1 MKIKLLILSCLLSL
15 FCASAVVAQVVDM
28 RAYSRQRGFKAYQAP
43 APSAYRRNPAR
54 QRGGSPSASETS
66 PVRVASAAV
75 SDSPQETSSGNAS
88 GRENE
93 KIKQTGMKMFQE
105 KDEDKVLNFDVENP
119 EYKKLNKRQQQEL
132 MKRIS
137 YE

>member
-1 MKIKLLILSCLLSL
+1 MIKCLFSAGLIL
-15 FCASAVVAQVVDM
+15 FASVETAGAQVVDM

-93 KIKQTGMKMFQE
+93 KIKQTGMKIFQE